1 MNTNADNLVIYDE
14 QIATSRQIIEQN
26 FCSIEN
32 EKRWVTLIAEMQS
45 GKTGTYLLTIFEMF
59 RLGKIINAVIMC
71 GSSDLELK
79 KQVQTDLDIFV
90 DKYLLYLGKIT
101 DLGEIERVTMVRRV
115 RDNIQII
122 WGTELKKA
130 TKGLNRKTSS
140 RSSKKQISVSAE
152 RTLFVWEESHYAQS
166 DGNQMDG
173 YLSSLGISPS
183 GVGLSKTNTYFLS
196 VSATPISECS
206 DIVHLEQTKGVV
218 LLETGEKYYGVAEMM
233 KTGKI
238 VGYNIRNF
246 KKTLESAMIEGTPT
260 DGTFK
265 YGIVRVSGAKSNDE
279 EKPVKGVKKSAKM
292 SKSETN
298 FMREIYEV
306 ALSLGWKVKH
316 CDSSCMSSIEISEL
330 AEAPQD
336 ANTIVVI
343 KGKCRMG
350 EVVTKTHITFGMET
364 SANANT
370 DTLLQSILGRLCGHT
385 LIRSAKIYIPNK
397 FTESGELT
405 RYLDFIANLR
415 NSRIIE
421 CLPQKAKNV
430 SSDIGRQTNLE
441 RVNIIPVKVNGITF
455 VARDDSG
462 NNDRKN
468 VGSFKRDVYNAFYED
483 ITQIENLNSQEIFE
497 KICHKVDL
505 VSKNTEKVTDN
516 YSPNKVVVRT
526 IKKTGAAA
534 YNRIVK
540 ILHKSLTTLTPLSTA
555 SSISAPNG
563 ITIWVFGDNYPE
575 YGFKKNDIYL
585 DTPILDTSNDSNKTR
600 INKVPKTTKR
610 EIFRH
615 TLPTKED
622 IFVNGAMLLG
632 LDPDTLHDCDI
643 MKCALK
649 TLVKHSL
656 NLSESKTVGLV
667 YHRRVNSVVN
677 QTSEHAGIWI
687 THEIYEEL
695 EVGGSIYKEL
705 LDEFGVS
712 LKLVKDPNPE
722 TTIDIVELVKLNEI
736 SW

>member
-1 MNTNADNLVIYDE
+1 MNTPEEDLVIYKE

-45 GKTGTYLLTIFEMF
+45 GKTGTYLFTIFEMF

-79 KQVQTDLDIFV
+79 NQVQFDLNTFV
-90 DKYLLYLGKIT
+90 DKYLLH
-101 DLGEIERVTMVRRV
+101 LGETSGLSNAERVTLVRRIKA
-115 RDNIQII
+115 NTQII

-140 RSSKKQISVSAE
+140 RSSKKQISISVE
-152 RTLFVWEESHYAQS
+152 GTLFVWEESHYAQS

-218 LLETGEKYYGVAEMM
+218 LLETNESYYGVAEMM

-246 KKTLESAMIEGTPT
+246 KRTLEGAIVEGTPS

-265 YGIVRVSGAKSNDE
+265 YGIIRVSGAKSNDG
-279 EKPVKGVKKSAKM
+279 EKPVKGAKKTVKM
-292 SKSETN
+292 NKSETN

-306 ALSLGWKVKH
+306 AIKLGWKVKH
-316 CDSSCMSSIEISEL
+316 CDSSCMSSIKISEL
-330 AEAPQD
+330 AKAPED

-350 EVVTKTHITFGMET
+350 EVVKKTHIVFGMET

-370 DTLLQSILGRLCGHT
+370 DTMLQSILGRLCGHT
-385 LIRSAKIYIPNK
+385 TIRYAKIYIPDK
-397 FTESGELT
+397 FTENGELS
-405 RYLDFIANLR
+405 RYLDFIDKLR
-415 NSRIIE
+415 TSRTIE

-430 SSDIGRQTNLE
+430 TSELGRQANIE
-441 RVNIIPVKVNGITF
+441 RVNIIPVKVNGVDF
-455 VARDDSG
+455 VGRDASG
-462 NNDRKN
+462 NNDRNNTTSVKE
-468 VGSFKRDVYNAFYED
+468 DVFNMFYEN
-483 ITQIENLNSQEIFE
+483 ITQIENQNSQEIFE

-505 VSKNTEKVTDN
+505 VSKNKERVTDN

-526 IKKTGAAA
+526 IKRKGT

-540 ILHKSLTTLTPLSTA
+540 ILHKSITTQTPLSTA

-563 ITIWVFGDNYPE
+563 ITIWIFGEDYPE
-575 YGFKKNDIYL
+575 YGFNKNDVYL
-585 DTPILDTSNDSNKTR
+585 DTPISDSSDNTNKSR
-600 INKVPKTTKR
+600 IRVPKTTKR

-632 LDPDTLHDCDI
+632 LDPDTLCDCD
-643 MKCALK
+643 MMNQALK

-656 NLSESKTVGLV
+656 NFTESKTDGLV
-667 YHRRVNSVVN
+667 YHRRINSVVN

-687 THEIYEEL
+687 TTEICEAL

-712 LKLVKDPNPE
+712 LNLVKDSNPE
-722 TTIDIVELVKLNEI
+722 TTIDILELVKLNEI